1 MIEGGAC
8 FEKGRT
14 MRLQKYIAAA
24 GVCSR
29 REAEEYIRAGKVTVN
44 GTVASIGDGAEAG
57 DTVCL
62 NGKRLTLPEEHTYIV
77 LHKPRGY
84 VTTMHDTHDRPTV
97 AELVQDAGVRL
108 FPVGRLDC
116 MSEGLLL
123 FTDDGETAN
132 RMAHPSH
139 GVSKTY
145 RVWVAGPEAAKAA
158 AMLRTSITYNGVRY
172 RPAEVRVLRSTEDTA
187 LIDVTIRE
195 GKNREVRNMCAAAGL
210 KVQRLMRIRQGEISL
225 GDLPAGQWRYLTEKE
240 TEYLHTLR

>member
-1 MIEGGAC
+1 
-8 FEKGRT
+8 

-29 REAEEYIRAGKVTVN
+29 REAEEYIRQGKVTVN
-44 GTVASIGDGAEAG
+44 GVTASLGESAEG
-57 DTVCL
+57 NDVVCL
-62 NGKRLTLPEEHTYIV
+62 NGRRLSLPEEHTYV
-77 LHKPRGY
+77 LLHKPRGY
-84 VTTMHDTHDRPTV
+84 VTTLHGRPTV

-123 FTDDGETAN
+123 FTDDGEIAN
-132 RMAHPSH
+132 RLAHPSH

-145 RVWVAGPEAAKAA
+145 RVWVSGPDAAESAGA
-158 AMLRTSITYNGVRY
+158 LRRPIVYEGVRY
-172 RPAEVRVLRSTEDTA
+172 RAADVRVLRSTEDKA

-210 KVQRLMRIRQGEISL
+210 KVQRLLRIRQGEIAL
-225 GDLPAGQWRYLTEKE
+225 GDLSAGQWRYLTPKE
-240 TEYLHTLR
+240 LEYLHSLH